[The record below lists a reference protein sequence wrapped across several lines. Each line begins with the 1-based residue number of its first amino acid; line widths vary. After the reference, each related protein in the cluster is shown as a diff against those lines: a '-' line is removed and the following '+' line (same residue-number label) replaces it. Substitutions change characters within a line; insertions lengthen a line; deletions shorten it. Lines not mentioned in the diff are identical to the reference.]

1 MPMPKL
7 MTTFAPPNSRCM
19 SKKRR
24 EQPILEN
31 VTITDVAAEGKSLV
45 RINDLVV
52 FVPFVVPGDVVDLK
66 ILKKKHNYAEA
77 VAVNIRELSPVRA
90 VPFCRHFGICGGC
103 KWQNLPYE
111 EQLRYKQK
119 QVLDNLT
126 RIAKVELPGISPIIG
141 SEQTVR
147 YRNKLEYSFSN
158 MRWLTQDELSQFDD
172 PDCTVQRKQ
181 PGLGFHIPGAFDKV
195 LHIDECWLQDEISDR
210 IRNSA
215 YKYAVQNNIP
225 FINLRSQE
233 GILRD
238 MMVRVVTTG
247 QIMVLVQAKI
257 ETALEKEL
265 FMGLMQHL
273 SDGFP
278 EITSLLYVI
287 NNKCNDTFGDLDVHV
302 FRGEEFIY
310 ETMENLR
317 FKIGPKSFF
326 QTNSRQAYRLYS
338 TVRSLAMLSTD
349 DVVYD
354 LYTGTGTIALFLA
367 AGVKKVVGIEYVP
380 EAIQDAKVNAQ
391 VNGIEN
397 TEFFAGDMKDVLN
410 QGFMSEHGVPDVIVT
425 DPPRAGMHPDVVNV
439 ILEAAPKR
447 IVYVSCNPATQARDI
462 ALLDKG
468 YRVKSVQP
476 VDMFPHTQHVEV
488 VTVLEKKC

>member
-1 MPMPKL
+1 MPKL
-7 MTTFAPPNSRCM
+7 MTTFAAPNSRCM

-24 EQPILEN
+24 EQPIIEN

-77 VAVNIRELSPVRA
+77 VAVNMREPSPVRA
-90 VPFCRHFGICGGC
+90 VPFCRHFGVCGGC

-119 QVLDNLT
+119 QVVDNLT
-126 RIAKVELPGISPIIG
+126 RIAKVELPPVSPILG
-141 SEQTVR
+141 SEQTMR

-158 MRWLTQDELSQFDD
+158 MRWLTHEELSQFDD
-172 PDCTVQRKQ
+172 PECTVQRKQ

-195 LHIDECWLQDEISDR
+195 LHIEECWLQDEVSDR

-215 YKYAVQNNIP
+215 YSYAVKNNIP

-257 ETALEKEL
+257 ETDGQMEL
-265 FMGLMQHL
+265 FMGLMQYL
-273 SDGFP
+273 SDSFP

-338 TVRSLAMLSTD
+338 TVRSQAMLSPD

-367 AGVKKVVGIEYVP
+367 GGVKKVVGIEYVP
-380 EAIQDAKVNAQ
+380 EAIQDARINAD

-410 QGFMSEHGVPDVIVT
+410 RDFIAQHGAPDVIVT
-425 DPPRAGMHPDVVNV
+425 DPPRAGMHSDVVDV